1 VGDLNF
7 RIDMSFEEAKEIFY
21 ELDKMSADQT
31 FDKED
36 DPLYLQTIRKLQT
49 KDELTICR
57 NKKQHPILQNY
68 NESSDP
74 P

>member
-36 DPLYLQTIRKLQT
+36 DPLYL
-49 KDELTICR
+49 
-57 NKKQHPILQNY
+57 
-68 NESSDP
+68 
-74 P
+74 